1 VTPDRARPLAGLAVL
16 AAAAA
21 VGPLL
26 APWILFLLTVAMA
39 KALAVMGVVLLL
51 RGGLIT
57 FGQALYYAVGA
68 YTAAFAVRTLGLTDA
83 VGLLGLAALAG
94 AGVGGLLGLLLV
106 RYRGVYFAL
115 LNLAFSMV
123 LYAILLK
130 SYQVTGGTD
139 GLRLPTPSLAGWRP
153 SVDAL
158 RLTLYYLTLGVTA
171 LLLALAAR
179 FAVSPLGY
187 TLRAVKDN
195 EVRVEY
201 MGASVRQAI
210 YWAYGVSA
218 VLGSVSGALVGFSV
232 GHVVPDFAFWTQS
245 GELVFVAILGG
256 TGSLVAPV
264 AGSIVFEF
272 VRNYAIKVS
281 PYTWQLTL
289 GVVLLGII
297 FFLPG
302 GLWSLAE
309 PARRWQRRLVP
320 SSRPSA

>member
-1 VTPDRARPLAGLAVL
+1 MPPDRAGPLVGLAVL
-16 AAAAA
+16 AAGAAI
-21 VGPLL
+21 GPFL
-26 APWILFLLTVAMA
+26 APWIVFLLTIAVA

-68 YTAAFAVRTLGLTDA
+68 YAAAFGVRALGIGDA
-83 VGLLGLAALAG
+83 FALLFLAGLAG
-94 AGVGGLLGLLLV
+94 AAVSGLLGLLLA

-130 SYQVTGGTD
+130 SYEVTGGTD
-139 GLRLPTPSLAGWRP
+139 GMRLPTPSLAGWRP

-158 RLTLYYLTLGVTA
+158 RLALYYLTLGVTA
-171 LLLALAAR
+171 VLLALSAR

-210 YWAYGVSA
+210 YWAYVVSGVLA
-218 VLGSVSGALVGFSV
+218 SVGGALVGFSV
-232 GHVVPDFAFWTQS
+232 GHIVPDFAFWTQS

-281 PYTWQLTL
+281 PYTWQMTL
-289 GVVLLGII
+289 GIVLLGII

-302 GLWSLAE
+302 GLWSLTE
-309 PARRWQRRLVP
+309 PARRWQQRLAP